1 VFAVLGRAGTDY
13 ERSHLAHMLEVN
25 AGLAHGFAGVHF
37 LPEDRRLAKARW
49 NAELVR
55 AGPWLRAVRR
65 LVAEVTGPLPAGPVP
80 AAPPGPVVDVRP
92 LLATPEVVAP

>member
-1 VFAVLGRAGTDY
+1 
-13 ERSHLAHMLEVN
+13 MLEVN

-65 LVAEVTGPLPAGPVP
+65 LVAEVTGPVP
-80 AAPPGPVVDVRP
+80 AAPTGPVVDVRP
-92 LLATPEVVAP
+92 LLATAEVVAR